1 MKNRTKI
8 VLVALGLATL
18 STSVMANNIGKKLSI
33 KAATACKNYVL
44 DKTTLPQA
52 AVSVRADKVYGDK
65 KKVYVPVDVKWD
77 DPFVDEMGECVYVHG
92 KAASI

>member
-65 KKVYVPVDVKWD
+65 KKVYVPV
-77 DPFVDEMGECVYVHG
+77 VDEMGECVYVHG
-92 KAASI
+92 KAVSYRILD